1 MQKKR
6 RWRSGILAA
15 MLIVGLVSKV
25 ASEEVIQTEMQET
38 EELHVEVSAETE
50 TVETELEEET
60 EESSDTEI
68 EMTMTEWETEPEE
81 QIVGEIRESEETERS
96 ESNTLTAARS
106 VIAQSAYLEAGKKY
120 AGVEYDSAITV
131 TETSAFTVQVLTTYV
146 QNANFELS
154 DPGNCVMETLVLNG
168 FQMPRGTTIT
178 LVASMNGKTPSYW
191 YYHCMED
198 LPQIELGKFRKM
210 NKVYGTAEEAD
221 RETVYEMMKTNSSE
235 PVTENMIFVFDF
247 RHVAETDWKN
257 TSLAGDIMLRY
268 SYEKEKEPVHT
279 KSVQI
284 VRNSERYRMQEE
296 SMGKIQKKQM
306 GSHKTSEYALK
317 VEECSEKR
325 KKHLIK
331 QGETVSFS
339 VTALGGSGEEEV
351 KVQVY
356 RYHKDTNLYKKVK
369 MHEILEENPGLQCG
383 NRQGWMPTISSH
395 AQAGTYRLEFAYHDK
410 TEYWDFIVTE
420 METNP

>member
-1 MQKKR
+1 M
-6 RWRSGILAA
+6 
-15 MLIVGLVSKV
+15 
-25 ASEEVIQTEMQET
+25 
-38 EELHVEVSAETE
+38 
-50 TVETELEEET
+50 
-60 EESSDTEI
+60 
-68 EMTMTEWETEPEE
+68 
-81 QIVGEIRESEETERS
+81 
-96 ESNTLTAARS
+96 
-106 VIAQSAYLEAGKKY
+106 
-120 AGVEYDSAITV
+120 
-131 TETSAFTVQVLTTYV
+131 
-146 QNANFELS
+146 
-154 DPGNCVMETLVLNG
+154 
-168 FQMPRGTTIT
+168 
-178 LVASMNGKTPSYW
+178 
-191 YYHCMED
+191 
-198 LPQIELGKFRKM
+198 
-210 NKVYGTAEEAD
+210 
-221 RETVYEMMKTNSSE
+221 
-235 PVTENMIFVFDF
+235 
-247 RHVAETDWKN
+247 
-257 TSLAGDIMLRY
+257 
-268 SYEKEKEPVHT
+268 HT

-306 GSHKTSEYALK
+306 VSHKASEYALK

-369 MHEILEENPGLQCG
+369 MHEILEENPGLHCG